1 MAAGRPAQREDVV
14 AIAGENGAACEFAG
28 AGWASRRAGRVFAAL
43 ALSLLLG
50 LVLVAAA
57 AAQPISGK
65 IVGITDGDTLTL
77 LTPAK
82 TQLKIR
88 LAEIDA
94 PESGQPWG
102 KQSKAMLSDLA
113 FGKQARL
120 VVTDKDRNGR
130 FVARVYVGSLDV
142 NAEMVRR
149 GGAWAFRRYLTDQ
162 SFVGLEAAAKRN
174 RLGLWSMPPGQIVA
188 PWDWRAN
195 RRSVSDESPAV
206 ALAPPS
212 PLTTNL
218 SVGRAVSENPV
229 VLRGF
234 AKLAPDCTFSKAADF
249 LSERADCLWTSA
261 PWRFGAE
268 LKTSAISV

>member
-1 MAAGRPAQREDVV
+1 MAIVRET
-14 AIAGENGAACEFAG
+14 G
-28 AGWASRRAGRVFAAL
+28 AGWALRRSGRACAAL
-43 ALSLLLG
+43 VLSLLLLLALG
-50 LVLVAAA
+50 TAAV
-57 AAQPISGK
+57 AQPISGK
-65 IVGITDGDTLTL
+65 VVGITDGDTLTL

-102 KQSKAMLSDLA
+102 KQSKAMLSELA

-120 VVTDKDRNGR
+120 VITDRDRYGR

-162 SFVGLEAAAKRN
+162 SIVGLEAAAKRR

-195 RRSVSDESPAV
+195 RRSISDDSPV
-206 ALAPPS
+206 AAAPGQS
-212 PLTTNL
+212 VTCGTKRYCRQMSSCKEATAYLRQCRVL
-218 SVGRAVSENPV
+218 SLDGDGDGVPCDR
-229 VLRGF
+229 LCRGQ
-234 AKLAPDCTFSKAADF
+234 
-249 LSERADCLWTSA
+249 R
-261 PWRFGAE
+261 
-268 LKTSAISV
+268 